1 MAISPEAAEASRSGG
16 TLPSVD
22 EGNVQVAGGALTDVV
37 GSVIRLFRRPG
48 TAKRVE
54 PTLGPPPEARPAI
67 EPELPPAIEPE
78 LPPAIEPAAPR
89 TQEDEYWDAQRA
101 SEPAPVP
108 PAIEPE
114 LPPAIKPAVLRPPR
128 AEESVYDAYKND
140 GIVGIDFNM
149 SRLDT
154 SAAVK
159 ARMNQ
164 ISVEYAD
171 EIIERTGG
179 VVPLSLTRQLA
190 DLLGVSDDGVEAAIK
205 SLPSDV
211 ADLSVR
217 ATVMRDVL
225 VQVGE
230 EVDALARVIARDPT
244 QVTDLQRVEFRQKFA
259 EHAALLVSTKGV
271 QTEIARALSAH
282 RIPAGGNLAARSE
295 AVAELIQNTGGSA
308 VVDELAKRW
317 LATPVTARA
326 KFAAKGWFAKTRAAV
341 FTIWINGLL
350 SGLRT
355 HEINI
360 LSNTVFT
367 LWQIP
372 ERLGGA
378 AIGALR
384 QAVPR
389 ANPDRVRGMEAVDML
404 HGLVESIPD
413 AFRLAAR
420 VFRTDTPT
428 RLTTKL
434 EVAHQRTISTEAL
447 GYEGPAFFG
456 HMINYFGVLT
466 SLPGRGLMTM
476 DEFGKAIG
484 TRMELRA
491 QARRLSRVALDEGKT
506 ADEAAEIYTNVL
518 RGDVADAT
526 RSAEEFA
533 DTVTFTK
540 MLGDQGQ
547 AFQSF
552 MNKTPG
558 GRIVM
563 PFIRVTANIL
573 KESAK
578 RTILAP
584 AMREVRVDF
593 MAGGARRDMALA
605 RIGIGTSAMA
615 WASYLAAQGVIT
627 GGGPTDPALQAIWR
641 EKYQPYSVLINGK
654 WVPYGRLEPIATLF
668 GVAADYADFMKWA
681 PRDIDPADSD
691 ALATRAVIAILHNVG
706 QKNFLMGISDF
717 AEAYTDPLR
726 YGDNYVAKLAAGLA
740 QPFYSTMLRDAEA
753 ALDPELSETRI
764 DPRETNI
771 ALKNFYSLKTR
782 ISARTPGLSSDLP
795 DNRNWWTGK
804 PIKAYEGHWIHAFN
818 AFRPRSDRSDAVVD
832 EILRLGMPVAR
843 PRRQVEG
850 VRLTP
855 QQYDK
860 LLVLMHTATFYN
872 RAAEKDHTWR
882 QAMTWLVGQPS
893 YKAGTDLERIGIL
906 RDLRDKYLS
915 EAGDLLQEE
924 DAELKMRINTA
935 KAMRDVDLR
944 PPR

>member
-428 RLTTKL
+428 RFTTKL
-434 EVAHQRTISTEAL
+434 EHAHQRAVASDRAN
-447 GYEGPAFFG
+447 FFG
-456 HMINYFGVLT
+456 HTINHFGTLVN
-466 SLPGRGLMTM
+466 LPGRGLMTT
-476 DEFGKAIG
+476 DEFNKAIAM
-484 TRMELRA
+484 RMELRA
-491 QARRLSRVALDEGKT
+491 QARRLSGVAFDEGKT